1 METITLT
8 TDKYESIAED
18 DQIEVTLNNIDFEEI
33 VPQFKAEEMIRA
45 ISDHYDFSTIFDI
58 VMIMKDEDD
67 E

>member
-8 TDKYESIAED
+8 TDKFESTLEN
-18 DQIEVTLNNIDFEEI
+18 DQVTLNNIDFEEI

-45 ISDHYDFSTIFDI
+45 IADHYDFSTVFDI
-58 VMIMKDEDD
+58 VMMMKDEDN